1 MTTFIETNCGSPF
14 IYNVEQP
21 KSTGVDSNKTTQKQC
36 LLTQR
41 PAQLK
46 EKYLIIER
54 ITNSSMP
61 K

>member
-46 EKYLIIER
+46 EKYLIIE
-54 ITNSSMP
+54 
-61 K
+61 